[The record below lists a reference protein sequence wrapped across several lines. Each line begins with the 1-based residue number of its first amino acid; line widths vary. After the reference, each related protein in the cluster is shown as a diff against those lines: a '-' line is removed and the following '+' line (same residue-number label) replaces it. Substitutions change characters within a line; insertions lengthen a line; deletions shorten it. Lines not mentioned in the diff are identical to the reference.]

1 MTAYSAFADEYFAP
15 QRAAKKTREAVP
27 SAQAVEQLA
36 FTHALVALA
45 AQLSAV
51 DGTPKK
57 SEYLAFQSLFVA
69 QGDADEGKLRNLF
82 VKHVNERGSLLQ
94 YARQVT
100 ALTGNQPTL
109 RREIFLRLVRIA
121 TVDGLLNAA
130 EMEWLRA
137 VGKAFALDAA
147 MVRTTLEQCF
157 TTAEQSPYEILQVS
171 PSVSDEKL
179 RAAYMARVQA
189 LHPDRYQAA
198 GASADTVAMLGHQL
212 ALVNAAY
219 DSALKARAK
228 KSAFSPAR
236 LWAKR
241 ERSAKAHAA

>member
-1 MTAYSAFADEYFAP
+1 MTTYSAFADEYFAP
-15 QRAAKKTREAVP
+15 HRDAKKIRETVA
-27 SAQAVEQLA
+27 SETVEQLA

-45 AQLSAV
+45 AQLAAV
-51 DGTPKK
+51 DGTPSK
-57 SEYLAFQSLFVA
+57 SEYLAFQNLFVA
-69 QGDADEGKLRNLF
+69 EGQADVGKIRSLF

-121 TVDGLLNAA
+121 TADGLLNAA

-137 VGKAFALDAA
+137 VGKTFGLNAA
-147 MVRTTLEQCF
+147 MVRATLEQCF
-157 TTAEQSPYEILQVS
+157 TYAEQSPYEILQVS

-198 GASADTVAMLGHQL
+198 GASAETIAMLGQQL
-212 ALVNAAY
+212 AMVNAAY
-219 DSALKARAK
+219 ASAQKSRAK
-228 KSAFSPAR
+228 KSAFSPSR
-236 LWAKR
+236 FWGKR
-241 ERSAKAHAA
+241 ERSAKAWAA